1 MKNILVLLHNDEG
14 QEARLQAALDLT
26 RALGGHLR
34 CVDVTPFPAI
44 AGDLYPGFGETAFLI
59 DERDSEARNKSS
71 ITARL
76 AEEDVSW
83 DWIDISGE
91 IASCL
96 LKEAALADIVV
107 LNRQLDSYPLPDMRT
122 IAGQVLMHARVP
134 VLAVPQ
140 NFKRLDLGRALL
152 AWDGHPSCIAT
163 MRACTPLLALADE
176 VEVLT
181 IRDGSIQAEPSDAAR
196 YLSRH
201 DIQASIRVLNDRI
214 HPVDAIIE
222 DECSRWEADYII
234 MGAYG
239 RGRLMEAFGGVTKRL
254 LTRGKLPLI
263 LGH

>member
-1 MKNILVLLHNDEG
+1 MKNILLLLHDDEG

-34 CVDVTPFPAI
+34 CIDVTPFPVI
-44 AGDLYPGFGETAFLI
+44 AGDLYAGFGETAVLI
-59 DERDSEARNKSS
+59 DERGSEARNKSR
-71 ITARL
+71 ITAHL
-76 AEEDVSW
+76 ANEDVSW
-83 DWIDISGE
+83 DWIDTSGE

-96 LKEAALADIVV
+96 LKEASLADIVV

-122 IAGQVLMHARVP
+122 IASQVLMHARVP

-140 NFKRLDLGRALL
+140 HAKCLNIGRALL

-201 DIQASIRVLNDRI
+201 DIHATIRLLDDRM

-222 DECSRWEADYII
+222 EESNQWKADYVV

-239 RGRLMEAFGGVTKRL
+239 RGRLMEAFGGITKRL
-254 LTRGKLPLI
+254 LSRGKLPLI

>member
-1 MKNILVLLHNDEG
+1 MKNILLLVHDDEG

-26 RALGGHLR
+26 RALGGHLQ
-34 CVDVTPFPAI
+34 CIDVTPFPVI
-44 AGDLYPGFGETAFLI
+44 AGDLYAGFGETAVLL
-59 DERDSEARNKSS
+59 DERQSEARNKTK
-71 ITARL
+71 INARL
-76 AEEDVSW
+76 AKEDVSW
-83 DWIDISGE
+83 DWVDITGE

-122 IAGQVLMHARVP
+122 IVGQVLMHARVP

-140 NFKRLDLGRALL
+140 EVNGFSIKRALL

-181 IRDGSIQAEPSDAAR
+181 IKDGSIQAEPSDAAR

-201 DIQASIRVLNDRI
+201 NVHASIRVLNDRL
-214 HPVDAIIE
+214 HPADAIIE
-222 DECSRWEADYII
+222 EEAEQWRADYII

-239 RGRLMEAFGGVTKRL
+239 RGRIMETFGGVTRRL
-254 LTRGKLPLI
+254 LTRSKRPLI

>member
-1 MKNILVLLHNDEG
+1 MKNVLLLVHDDEG

-26 RALGGHLR
+26 RALGGHLQ
-34 CVDVTPFPAI
+34 CIDVTPFPVI
-44 AGDLYPGFGETAFLI
+44 AGDLYAGFGETALML
-59 DERDSEARNKSS
+59 DERDSEARNKARIS
-71 ITARL
+71 ARL
-76 AEEDVSW
+76 GKEDVSW
-83 DWIDISGE
+83 DWVDTTGE

-122 IAGQVLMHARVP
+122 IASQILMHARVP

-140 NFKRLDLGRALL
+140 DVKGFAMKRALL

-163 MRACTPLLALADE
+163 MRACTPLLALAEE
-176 VEVLT
+176 VEVMT
-181 IRDGSIQAEPSDAAR
+181 IKDGSIQAEPSDAAR

-201 DIQASIRVLNDRI
+201 NVNASIRVLNDRL

-222 DECSRWEADYII
+222 EEASQWKADYVI
-234 MGAYG
+234 MGAFG
-239 RGRLMEAFGGVTKRL
+239 RGRIMETFGGVTRRL
-254 LTRGKLPLI
+254 LTRGKLPLV

>member
-1 MKNILVLLHNDEG
+1 MKNVLLLVHDDEG

-26 RALGGHLR
+26 RALNGHLQ
-34 CVDVTPFPAI
+34 CIDVTPFPVI
-44 AGDLYPGFGETAFLI
+44 AGDLYAGFGETALML
-59 DERDSEARNKSS
+59 DERDSEARNKMRISD
-71 ITARL
+71 RL
-76 AEEDVSW
+76 AREDVSW
-83 DWIDISGE
+83 NWVDTTGE

-96 LKEAALADIVV
+96 LKEASLADIVV
-107 LNRQLDSYPLPDMRT
+107 LNRQLDSYPLPDMRA

-140 NFKRLDLGRALL
+140 DVKGLSLKRALL

-163 MRACTPLLALADE
+163 MRACTPLLAVADE

-181 IRDGSIQAEPSDAAR
+181 IKDGSVQAEPSDAAR

-201 DIQASIRVLNDRI
+201 NVNASVRILDDRLN
-214 HPVDAIIE
+214 PVDAIIE
-222 DECSRWEADYII
+222 EEAKQWKADYVI

-239 RGRLMEAFGGVTKRL
+239 RGRIMETFGGVTRRL
-254 LTRGKLPLI
+254 LTRGKIPFI

>member
-1 MKNILVLLHNDEG
+1 MKNVVLLLHDDEG

-34 CVDVTPFPAI
+34 CIHVTPFPVI
-44 AGDLYPGFGETAFLI
+44 AGDLYAGFGETAVLV
-59 DERDSEARNKSS
+59 DERASEARNKSK

-76 AEEDVSW
+76 ANEDVSW
-83 DWIDISGE
+83 DWVDASGE

-96 LKEAALADIVV
+96 LKESALADIVV

-122 IAGQVLMHARVP
+122 IVSQVLMHARVP

-140 NFKRLDLGRALL
+140 DTKCLNISRALL

-181 IRDGSIQAEPSDAAR
+181 IKDGSIQAEPSDAAR

-201 DIQASIRVLNDRI
+201 NIQASIRVLNDRM
-214 HPVDAIIE
+214 HPADAIIE
-222 DECSRWEADYII
+222 EECNQWQADYVI